1 MAHSL
6 EPAPQQPRPRPR
18 NGIRGLA
25 AIARTHPR
33 RAMMDVVHISLVLAR
48 THPRRAMMDVVHISL
63 VHATMSVDEDR
74 FYFYFIG
81 IQLSNSSCG
90 WLENCA
96 VAHCRELQWPNAQT
110 KW

>member
-33 RAMMDVVHISLVLAR
+33 RAMMDVVSHFSI
-48 THPRRAMMDVVHISL
+48 T
-63 VHATMSVDEDR
+63 HATMSVDEDR
-74 FYFYFIG
+74 RHCRRVFIVFSLEYH
-81 IQLSNSSCG
+81 QLSILIDGS
-90 WLENCA
+90 LHIA
-96 VAHCRELQWPNAQT
+96 Y
-110 KW
+110 

>member
-33 RAMMDVVHISLVLAR
+33 RAMMDVVHFSL
-48 THPRRAMMDVVHISL
+48 I
-63 VHATMSVDEDR
+63 HATMSVDE
-74 FYFYFIG
+74 
-81 IQLSNSSCG
+81 LSHWNSYLIVG
-90 WLENCA
+90 VFL
-96 VAHCRELQWPNAQT
+96 
-110 KW
+110 

>member
-33 RAMMDVVHISLVLAR
+33 RAMMDVVHISLV
-48 THPRRAMMDVVHISL
+48 
-63 VHATMSVDEDR
+63 HATMSVDEDR
-74 FYFYFIG
+74 LYFYFIG